1 MTGVNGPL
9 VILGDVKFPQY
20 AEIVHLTLPDGTK
33 RSGQVLEITRNKAVV
48 QVYFFIYFLLVCAR
62 LVLTISAYTDLYHTH
77 IILHSKNFLNKYL
90 RYSKELLVLMPK
102 IQYVNLRAIFCEL
115 QSRRTC

>member
-33 RSGQVLEITRNKAVV
+33 RSGQVLEVSKNKAVV
-48 QVYFFIYFLLVCAR
+48 QV
-62 LVLTISAYTDLYHTH
+62 
-77 IILHSKNFLNKYL
+77 NK
-90 RYSKELLVLMPK
+90 
-102 IQYVNLRAIFCEL
+102 F
-115 QSRRTC
+115 